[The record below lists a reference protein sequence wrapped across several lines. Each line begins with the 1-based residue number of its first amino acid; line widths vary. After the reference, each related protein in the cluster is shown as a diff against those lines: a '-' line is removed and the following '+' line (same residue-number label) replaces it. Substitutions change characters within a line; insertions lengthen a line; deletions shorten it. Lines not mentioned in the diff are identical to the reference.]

1 MDGTHFPNNKHRNVI
16 NVQAGWQG
24 RRPVL
29 LATPQFAQRCGHA
42 TPPDKRR
49 EGGRNGDAGAHD
61 ARHTPEQSHRQ
72 VTRQGQAQAG
82 VGEVA

>member
-1 MDGTHFPNNKHRNVI
+1 MCKRGGKVEDQYYWPHRVCK
-16 NVQAGWQG
+16 
-24 RRPVL
+24 
-29 LATPQFAQRCGHA
+29 RCGHA

>member
-1 MDGTHFPNNKHRNVI
+1 MDGTPFPKNKLTCENHE
-16 NVQAGWQG
+16 QAGWQG